1 MALGVDLQIDASL
14 GDVGGHFVAVDS
26 DERAEAPSA
35 ADIASAFGQ
44 SEASTSE
51 YDVAVDVSRLPEEG
65 PWDSG
70 HGFETIGEA
79 RLRAAQMAETL
90 SEMALMDDI
99 DVLVLVTHDAFLKL
113 LLTALLLPSAVLV
126 DPAGGGADGQEDLRN
141 FAGLLSCEILNTA
154 TTALDIDPFGGAGAV
169 QLLWLNRIDHF
180 LLSARM

>member
-14 GDVGGHFVAVDS
+14 GDVGGHFVAADS

-113 LLTALLLPSAVLV
+113 LLTALLLPSAV
-126 DPAGGGADGQEDLRN
+126 DPAVDGPDGQEDLRN

-154 TTALDIDPFGGAGAV
+154 TTALDIDPFGGAGSV